1 MLVKATRYFKTLK
14 HPLGEGLYLKFGL
27 EFRSEEKAMR
37 FKEMDLDWEEG
48 IEVIEISKE
57 EYEENTEGELEYE

>member
-1 MLVKATRYFKTLK
+1 MTVKATRYFKTIK
-14 HPLGEGLYLKFGL
+14 HPLGEGLYLKIEL
-27 EFRSEEKAMR
+27 EFSSEEKAMR

-57 EYEENTEGELEYE
+57 EYEENTEGELEDE